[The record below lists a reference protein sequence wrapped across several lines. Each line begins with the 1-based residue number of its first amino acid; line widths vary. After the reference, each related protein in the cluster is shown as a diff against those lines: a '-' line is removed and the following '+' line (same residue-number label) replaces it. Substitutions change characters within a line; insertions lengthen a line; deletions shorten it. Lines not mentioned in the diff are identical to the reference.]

1 MNSRLRSFQAIV
13 TIHFKEFF
21 REPEVIFWGFLFPI
35 ILSWVLG
42 IAFSSGGKTTV
53 PVAWTGTAAIGGL
66 GGPAVGLDIRPL
78 DEAQALLALK
88 RGEVGVLARP
98 GAGGRI
104 ELSYDPRNASAEVT
118 ARRLQAGLA
127 GTDPQPGR
135 VVLESLTLPG
145 TRYIDFLIPGL
156 LAMGLMSSAM
166 WGVGWGLIESR
177 MKKLLRRLAA
187 SPLNRTDFLLTFV
200 AARLVQSGLEF
211 LMLILF
217 GRLAFGVRIQGSLA
231 ALALIFVT
239 GNLAFSGLAV
249 LIASRTAN
257 TRVGNGLINAVQFP
271 MMLLSGVFFSYR
283 HFPEWAQAVVRLLP
297 LTAVADSLRAVI
309 NEGAGLSRVVL
320 PAGVLLLSGALFLAC
335 GRRIFRWY

>member
-1 MNSRLRSFQAIV
+1 MNRLRSFLAIV
-13 TIHFKEFF
+13 TLHFKEFF

-42 IAFSSGGKTTV
+42 IAFSGGGQTTV
-53 PVAWTGTAAIGGL
+53 PVAWTGPQMAAL
-66 GGPAVGLDIRPL
+66 PAKSLAGIDIRPMT
-78 DEAQALLALK
+78 EAQSVIALK
-88 RGEVGVLARP
+88 RGEVGVAARAGRE
-98 GAGGRI
+98 GAI
-104 ELSYDPRNASAEVT
+104 ELAYDPQNSAAEVT
-118 ARRLQAGLA
+118 ARRLRDELTGGEAERGAVRLT
-127 GTDPQPGR
+127 G
-135 VVLESLTLPG
+135 LTLPG

-200 AARLVQSGLEF
+200 SARLVQSGLEF

-217 GRLAFGVRIQGSLA
+217 GTLAFGVRIQGSLL
-231 ALALIFVT
+231 ALAFVFTT

-283 HFPEWAQAVVRLLP
+283 HFPEWTQSIVRFLP
-297 LTAVADSLRAVI
+297 LSVVADSLRAVMG
-309 NEGAGLSRVVL
+309 EGAGVAQVVV
-320 PAGVLLLSGALFLAC
+320 PGVILLLSGVVFLVL